1 MFHYRHDWY
10 LLARPWGGLKKNRR
24 WLLFFIYRYVKKSQ
38 RKGCVIPHCNL
49 QCRIAQPVL
58 CGTPQHHNNLVN
70 KTSLS
75 LSRPDLRSK
84 AAPIRMNEDCKPSS
98 FFNVF
103 ALKCTIRSNSNAH
116 PSECN
121 YLSST
126 RTSKGT
132 KTKKKSEIDD
142 LGFVLHALLRAFS
155 LFYTI

>member
-1 MFHYRHDWY
+1 MIPLDYDNHASSANCQSFLVHLAKAGQLE
-10 LLARPWGGLKKNRR
+10 LLQK
-24 WLLFFIYRYVKKSQ
+24 LLEK
-38 RKGCVIPHCNL
+38 
-49 QCRIAQPVL
+49 
-58 CGTPQHHNNLVN
+58 
-70 KTSLS
+70 
-75 LSRPDLRSK
+75 
-84 AAPIRMNEDCKPSS
+84 MNEDCKPPS
-98 FFNVF
+98 FFDVF